1 MTLEELEKQVTTLI
15 DIEAIK
21 SLQNEYI
28 FYLLNRQWTEIP
40 DLFTDDA
47 FVPVSRL
54 DKVQVRRI
62 AVGYLISS

>member
-40 DLFTDDA
+40 DFFTDDA
-47 FVPVSRL
+47 FVLVSKL
-54 DKVQVRRI
+54 DKAQVRRI